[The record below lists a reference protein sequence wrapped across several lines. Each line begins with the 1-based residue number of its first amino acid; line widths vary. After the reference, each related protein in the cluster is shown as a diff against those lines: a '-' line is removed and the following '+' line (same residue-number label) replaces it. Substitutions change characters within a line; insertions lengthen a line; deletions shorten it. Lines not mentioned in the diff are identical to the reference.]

1 MPIISVEV
9 RIFRE
14 GDVYV
19 ALCSELELSSF
30 GDDIENAK
38 ESFKEALAAFLEECE
53 ALGTLDEVLDESGF
67 VKEGDLWVPEEPV
80 LREQLAVAC

>member
-1 MPIISVEV
+1 MPMISVEV

-19 ALCSELELSSF
+19 ALCPELELSSF
-30 GDDIENAK
+30 GEDIESAK

-53 ALGTLDEVLDESGF
+53 ALGTLEEVLEESGF
-67 VKEGDLWVPEEPV
+67 VKAEGLWVLEEPV
-80 LREQLAVAC
+80 LREHLAVSC